1 MLIEILRHWLAFNR
15 TVKETF
21 QLQRELQKARS
32 QQVCDWFIDTLR
44 DASTDI
50 EKEGNVENYLKIR
63 LTGKELN

>member
-32 QQVCDWFIDTLR
+32 PQVCDWFIDTLR

-50 EKEGNVENYLKIR
+50 EKEGKVDNYLKIR